1 MALISTHIYLDLG
14 KPFFFFPIFANNVSS
29 TLEISRNE
37 VRKYL
42 ETDE

>member
-14 KPFFFFPIFANNVSS
+14 KPFFPPIFANNVSS